1 MKTTPIEIRQWCAY
15 RKIDKMIFNLASQTR
30 KISFRPDK
38 WKFNGKYTG
47 VFINTVSASINVG
60 SCKQQGLLD
69 GEMGNGK

>member
-1 MKTTPIEIRQWCAY
+1 
-15 RKIDKMIFNLASQTR
+15 MIFNLASQTR

-47 VFINTVSASINVG
+47 VFINPVSASINVG